1 VSTQT
6 IDHSLDS
13 ESRFGQIVTILAV
26 FSVLSTTAVALRV
39 FARWHLLHTFGWD
52 DAVMVVGQVRRDMG
66 FMSIKNLG
74 ALDTDLFPM

>member
-1 VSTQT
+1 MVSTQT

-52 DAVMVVGQVRRDMG
+52 DAVMVVGQVRW
-66 FMSIKNLG
+66 
-74 ALDTDLFPM
+74 DLCP